1 MTRPPVITLRN
12 ADTGGVVTLR
22 PPAT

>member
-12 ADTGGVVTLR
+12 ADSGGVVTLR
-22 PPAT
+22 PLAT